1 MYFDSNEL
9 SFLADYARQILTIY
23 AAIISTY
30 VLYLLVRQSRPN
42 IKVTAEK
49 SEDRGFSEN
58 LIIVTAQNAG
68 KKPATVT
75 VFGIITPDGK
85 KIIVPPANK
94 EISRPFLP
102 ARLREGEV
110 CTGFF
115 NLDANLPY
123 LVQFGD
129 KIIIEGFFRDIEK
142 RDFPSLP
149 LEIQL
154 PTLPEN
160 VKILQ
165 RPH

>member
-1 MYFDSNEL
+1 MFFDTNEL
-9 SFLADYARQILTIY
+9 AFLADYARQILTIY

-30 VLYLLVRQSRPN
+30 VLYLLVRQTRPN

-49 SEDRGFSEN
+49 SQDRGFSEN
-58 LIIVTAQNAG
+58 MIIITAQNNG

-85 KIIVPPANK
+85 KIIVPPSRK
-94 EISRPFLP
+94 EISRPELP

-115 NLDANLPY
+115 NLDENLPT
-123 LVQFGD
+123 LFQFGD
-129 KIIIEGFFRDIEK
+129 KIIIQGFFRDIEK
-142 RDFPSLP
+142 RDFSSLP